1 MYIKVGIPVRMFE
14 GKYAVNPDYI
24 VALRKAGADPV
35 VLLPEDKE
43 GLARKLDGLDGIL
56 VPGGTD
62 VDPVLYGEANQGSEG
77 ISEIIDALD
86 IDLITLAHARG
97 LPILGVC
104 RGLQVM
110 NVALGGS
117 LFQDI
122 PTMIPEAHAHSHA
135 THLVSIHPAS
145 QMAGHFSAEVTVNSY
160 HHQAIKRLS
169 PLLRCVAL
177 SDDGIIE
184 AVEGEGLTAV
194 QWHPERMIDRNEQF
208 ALFEQFVEA
217 CKKP

>member
-1 MYIKVGIPVRMFE
+1 MNIKVGIPVRMFE
-14 GKYAVNPDYI
+14 GKYAVNPDYV

-35 VLLPEDKE
+35 VLLPENKL
-43 GLARKLDGLDGIL
+43 GLARKVDGLDGIL
-56 VPGGTD
+56 IPGGTD
-62 VDPVLYGEANQGSEG
+62 VDPVLYGETNQGSEG
-77 ISEIIDALD
+77 ISETIDALD
-86 IDLITLAHARG
+86 IDLVTLAHSRG
-97 LPILGVC
+97 LPILGIC

-122 PTMIPEAHAHSHA
+122 PSMIPEAHAHSHA

-145 QMAGHFSAEVTVNSY
+145 RMAGHFSAEVNVNSY

-169 PLLRCVAL
+169 PLLRCVTL

-194 QWHPERMIDRNEQF
+194 QWHPERMIDQKEQF